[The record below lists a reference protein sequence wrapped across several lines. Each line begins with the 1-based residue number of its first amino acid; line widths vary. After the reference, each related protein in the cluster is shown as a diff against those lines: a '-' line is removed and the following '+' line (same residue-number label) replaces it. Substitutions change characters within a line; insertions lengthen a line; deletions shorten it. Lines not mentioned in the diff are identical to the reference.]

1 MAPVNKPTF
10 LSLIKAG
17 MVLSVGLASGIVQGQ
32 VINES
37 FWVTNGPVYTMTRS
51 ESSLFLGGKFTY
63 VGPPTGSGLLTGG
76 DTGTLDDR
84 MPVVNGLIRCV
95 VPDGTGGWY
104 LGGDFTKIGGLPR
117 NRLAHLFSD
126 LSVDPA
132 WNPDSDGAVYSLLV
146 SGQDLIIGGAFTFL
160 GGLSRAYLGSVSLT
174 TGTVTSWTPAPTG
187 SVYALAQNSVHLFA
201 GGNFTSIAGESR
213 SYLASFV
220 RSTGA
225 LTAWK
230 PNPNNRVRCLLNPY
244 NDDNYLLAGGEF
256 TTVAGQN
263 RSYLTM
269 LYSTADLT
277 TTWFNPTANS
287 SVYALCPGP
296 SGTVFAAGY
305 FTTIGGQTRNYVAKL
320 ELYNGLATA
329 WNGLITSGYAL
340 CLATDGTKV
349 YAGGSFSYAGNPS
362 VMRNNAVSFDV
373 TSATVTTWNP
383 NPFGQVYSLA
393 ATGGQVMIGGSFS
406 GAGGIPRN
414 NAAALD
420 LLTGEATGW
429 NPDVSYSVNS
439 LTLLGN
445 TVYLGGSFTQVGG
458 QNRRY
463 LASVSSETGAVSS
476 WNPSANGIVRCI
488 YSGPAGIL
496 AGGDFTTVG
505 GLSRSKLAAIDPGTG
520 AVTAWDP
527 NVNGTVYSLV
537 SDGISVFAGGSF
549 SSVGG
554 TTRNGLAEINS
565 EGTVTGWNPSITAS
579 RIVYALIL
587 RGELIYAGGTF
598 TTVGGQIRN
607 RIAAINK
614 TTGVPDA
621 WNPNANGE
629 VRCLYPGTSV
639 IFAGGAFSRIGGAG
653 QARLAGLDPATGTS
667 VSWVPATNDVVYAL
681 EAAGSGLYA
690 GGEFTQF
697 GGESKSYFGLVY
709 DENTLPV
716 ELTGF
721 SASVSF
727 PEVHL
732 RWETVSEKNNYG
744 FEIQFRDA
752 AGQEPWQTAGFV
764 PGKGT
769 TTRPTAYHY
778 AHSPGWRSGMVC
790 YRLVQKDTDGNSLCS
805 QPLTVV
811 SQEAGFSLSPAF
823 PNPFNPETSIRFS
836 LAKAGPVKITLTDLT
851 GRELKVLQQGQQPAG
866 SQTLRVSGDG
876 LASGVYFIRVEAG
889 NRSKLQKIVVLK

>member
-1 MAPVNKPTF
+1 MLLLNKPTF
-10 LSLIKAG
+10 LSLFKTGA
-17 MVLSVGLASGIVQGQ
+17 VLWAGLAAGSAQGQ
-32 VINES
+32 LVNES
-37 FWVTNGPVYTMTRS
+37 FWVTNGPVYTLARNETT
-51 ESSLFLGGKFTY
+51 LFLGGKFTY
-63 VGPPTGSGLLTGG
+63 AGPPTGSGLLTDGT
-76 DTGTLDDR
+76 TGALDNR
-84 MPVVNGLIRCV
+84 MPAVNGLIRCV
-95 VPDGTGGWY
+95 VPDGAGGWY

-117 NRLAHLFSD
+117 NRLAHLLSD

-132 WNPDSDGAVYSLLV
+132 WNPDADGAVYSLLI

-160 GGLSRAYLGSVSLT
+160 GGVSRAYLASVSLAS
-174 TGTVTSWTPAPTG
+174 GTLTSWTPAPTG
-187 SVYALAQNSVHLFA
+187 IVYALEQNSVHLFV

-213 SYLASFV
+213 SYLASFI

-225 LTAWK
+225 LTTWK

-244 NDDNYLLAGGEF
+244 NDDNYLLAGGDF

-269 LYSTADLT
+269 LYSSADLT
-277 TTWFNPTANS
+277 TTWFNPTANN

-305 FTTIGGQTRNYVAKL
+305 FTTIGGQSRNYVAKL

-329 WNGLITSGYAL
+329 WNSQITSGYAL
-340 CLATDGTKV
+340 CLATDGTKL
-349 YAGGSFSYAGNPS
+349 YAGGSFIYAGNPS
-362 VMRNNAVSFDV
+362 VMRNNAVCFDV
-373 TSATVTTWNP
+373 TSAAVTGWDP

-393 ATGGQVMIGGSFS
+393 ATGGLVMTGGSFS

-414 NAAALD
+414 NAVALD

-439 LTLLGN
+439 LTLSGN

-463 LASVSSETGAVSS
+463 LASVSAETGAVSS
-476 WNPSANGIVRCI
+476 WNPSANGIVRCV
-488 YSGPAGIL
+488 YPAPAGIL

-565 EGTVTGWNPSITAS
+565 EGTVTGWNPSVTAS

-587 RGELIYAGGTF
+587 RGDLIYAGGTF

-614 TTGVPDA
+614 TTGVPDS

-639 IFAGGAFSRIGGAG
+639 IFAGGAFSRIGGAN
-653 QARLAGLDPATGTS
+653 QTRLAGLDPATGTS
-667 VSWVPATNDVVYAL
+667 VSWVPGTSDLVYAL

-732 RWETVSEKNNYG
+732 RWETASEKNNYG
-744 FEIQFRDA
+744 FELQFRAEGD
-752 AGQEPWQTAGFV
+752 QDSWQNAGFV

-769 TTRPTAYHY
+769 TTQPTVYRFTHTPVW
-778 AHSPGWRSGMVC
+778 HSGKVS
-790 YRLVQKDTDGNSLCS
+790 YRLIQKDTDGSRS
-805 QPLTVV
+805 GSEILTVV
-811 SQEAGFSLSPAF
+811 SSDAGFSLSPAF
-823 PNPFNPETSIRFS
+823 PNPFNPETAVRFS

-851 GRELKVLQQGQQPAG
+851 GRELRVLQQGQQPAG
-866 SQTLRVSGDG
+866 SQTLRISADG
-876 LASGVYFIRVEAG
+876 LASGVYFIRLEAG
-889 NRSKLQKIVVLK
+889 GSSKLRKIVVLK